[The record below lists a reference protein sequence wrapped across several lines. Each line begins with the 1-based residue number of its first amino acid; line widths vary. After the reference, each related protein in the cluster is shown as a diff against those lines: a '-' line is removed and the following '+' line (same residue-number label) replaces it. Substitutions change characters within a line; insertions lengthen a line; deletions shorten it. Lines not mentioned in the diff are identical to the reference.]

1 LSALDVRFGSRTVP
15 PSSLSD
21 ASAASAA
28 VDFRAQRFA
37 KKLPLQINSGQDNAL
52 VAVWTIAG

>member
-1 LSALDVRFGSRTVP
+1 VP
-15 PSSLSD
+15 PSSWPA

-37 KKLPLQINSGQDNAL
+37 NDRPYL
-52 VAVWTIAG
+52 VPRLASELAE